1 MNRIRAGL
9 LGMLTTVLL
18 GVATQPALAQ
28 LSDSDTESLI
38 WDLNIELLA
47 IAIPITILV
56 EAILIYT
63 VWRFRDGNVEE
74 AQPTKENRRL
84 EITWTIATAIVL
96 LFVGVGA
103 YTVLAQ
109 SAVSAPDEPEV
120 ETMNVQV
127 DGQKYFWQF
136 HYPEQNISTN
146 SNQGE
151 LVLPKGTTVRLN
163 ISSVDWLHAFHV
175 PELALKADAFP
186 GRSNYLQTTLNNEGE
201 YQLYCAEYCGT
212 GHSQMLGTVNVTS
225 QETFEAWVEQKQ
237 SEE

>member
-1 MNRIRAGL
+1 MNRIRAAL
-9 LGMLTTVLL
+9 LGMLTTALL

-38 WDLNIELLA
+38 WDLNLELLA

-63 VWRFRDGNVEE
+63 VWRYRESNVEE
-74 AQPTKENRRL
+74 AKPTKENRRL
-84 EITWTIATAIVL
+84 EITWTIATAVVL

-127 DGQKYFWQF
+127 DGERYFWKF
-136 HYPEQNISTN
+136 YYPEQNVSAN

-151 LVLPKGTTVRLN
+151 LVLPKDTTVRIN
-163 ISSVDWLHAFHV
+163 VSSNDWLHAFHV

-186 GRSNYLQTTLNNEGE
+186 GRSNYLQTTLNNEGK
-201 YQLYCAEYCGT
+201 YQLYCAEYCGS
-212 GHSQMLGTVNVTS
+212 GHSQMLGTVNVTD
-225 QETFEAWVEQKQ
+225 QETFEAWIDQKQ